1 MKGKSDGWCWE
12 YVTELANLLNKDIWI
27 NIYMSADSDYVANL
41 ANFLKYRLN
50 PEINIYVE
58 NSNEVWSPTQATHGP
73 YNKAEADYY
82 KITFDQNYARRT
94 VELSKWFTKAFGAN
108 EINQKIRI
116 ILASQHSYQGR
127 SDNHLNYIKS
137 IFGEP
142 KDFIY
147 ATSPA
152 LYFGSTKASSTDPST
167 INDGMMEDINSQIS
181 NNQVATYRLNHIS
194 KANQWGFIGG
204 CTSYEGGPSLPAG
217 GSTTNLGNQ
226 ILANRTEKMQ
236 DVVKLNYLEGWKN
249 IGGGLAMY
257 FTLNSAY
264 NRYGC
269 WGITDDYTK
278 PDRNFKMKAIRE
290 IIAKTA
296 SSVDESEEDNLIVYP
311 NPAEEFIEIAHF
323 NRRVNPTVDLQY
335 HIRVFNLLGEIVYTG
350 PTLTE
355 SDDGFRIDLTALQP
369 GVYLLK
375 INNKIRIIIKI

>member
-1 MKGKSDGWCWE
+1 
-12 YVTELANLLNKDIWI
+12 
-27 NIYMSADSDYVANL
+27 
-41 ANFLKYRLN
+41 
-50 PEINIYVE
+50 
-58 NSNEVWSPTQATHGP
+58 
-73 YNKAEADYY
+73 
-82 KITFDQNYARRT
+82 
-94 VELSKWFTKAFGAN
+94 
-108 EINQKIRI
+108 
-116 ILASQHSYQGR
+116 
-127 SDNHLNYIKS
+127 
-137 IFGEP
+137 
-142 KDFIY
+142 
-147 ATSPA
+147 
-152 LYFGSTKASSTDPST
+152 
-167 INDGMMEDINSQIS
+167 
-181 NNQVATYRLNHIS
+181 VATYRLNHIS